1 MWSEGPGRVKIQFHF
16 QNIKLEGDILLYLFR
31 YYGALKRPGY
41 NCCCCSWSG
50 NKKLSGDHCQVTS
63 LLDKEGEGR
72 SLFLKEGEDPVPGG
86 SPLSPIINIPFS
98 TRSLADG
105 RTTD

>member
-1 MWSEGPGRVKIQFHF
+1 MKIQFNV
-16 QNIKLEGDILLYLFR
+16 QNIKLEGDIFFIFSEIM
-31 YYGALKRPGY
+31 AHSIKRPGY
-41 NCCCCSWSG
+41 NCCYSGCSWSG
-50 NKKLSGDHCQVTS
+50 NKKLSEDHCQVTS

-72 SLFLKEGEDPVPGG
+72 SLFLKEGEDLVPGG

>member
-1 MWSEGPGRVKIQFHF
+1 MFSCIILHIRVSSC
-16 QNIKLEGDILLYLFR
+16 NILNYLQPS
-31 YYGALKRPGY
+31 AIK
-41 NCCCCSWSG
+41 
-50 NKKLSGDHCQVTS
+50 
-63 LLDKEGEGR
+63 LDKEGEGR

>member
-1 MWSEGPGRVKIQFHF
+1 MWV
-16 QNIKLEGDILLYLFR
+16 
-31 YYGALKRPGY
+31 
-41 NCCCCSWSG
+41 
-50 NKKLSGDHCQVTS
+50 
-63 LLDKEGEGR
+63 LDKEGEGR